1 MAMEENKTITANEQL
16 EKLMDM
22 ALVDGILTDKE
33 REVIMKKAQ
42 TLGIDADEAEM
53 ILEAKVYEL
62 NNKGTRNKAETKTQI
77 QNQNVFRVN
86 EIFSTNTVHFRE
98 YKKLVKEEYSIHKVM
113 GFRSNKI
120 HISDQEKNEFER
132 RKSEIITKKFEN
144 YLMSVD
150 FKDETEQMT
159 MLNFLFKLCS
169 KKDKIYEYTCP
180 IIIDNAEK
188 ILNPINPQNFSDIMS
203 TLDILWKLYP
213 GKSVLPK
220 RLDKNISSRIIK
232 LINNVF
238 PENESEVLEA
248 LDVLLK
254 FLPKV
259 AEEVDEIK
267 STAISKIKEV
277 IKEAKV
283 NFGDNECIL
292 EKIKTVT
299 DEFSNL
305 VELYKQA
312 AKSEKKYKR
321 ALKRYNFLKIFCT
334 VLYVILV
341 AAYIYGAYFIG
352 DWVWGDGSDAKVF
365 GQIIRILGIIM
376 AEAVYNL
383 TIIII
388 IYGIFML
395 FDEPFSIDSLMPKCP
410 EGKIIYAEKY
420 IPLFKL
426 EA

>member
-1 MAMEENKTITANEQL
+1 MYNEQL
-16 EKLMDM
+16 EQLIDA

-42 TLGIDADEAEM
+42 TLGIDADEAEV

-62 NNKGTRNKAETKTQI
+62 NNKDTRNKAETKTQI

-86 EIFSTNTVHFRE
+86 EIFSANIVHFLE
-98 YKKLVKEEYSIHKVM
+98 YKKLAEEEYSIHKVM

-120 HISDQEKNEFER
+120 NISDQEKNEFER
-132 RKSEIITKKFEN
+132 KKSKIIAKKFED

-169 KKDKIYEYTCP
+169 KKDKNYEYTCP

-188 ILNPINPQNFSDIMS
+188 ILNSINPQNFSDIMS
-203 TLDILWKLYP
+203 TLDVLWRLYP

-220 RLDKNISSRIIK
+220 RLDNNISSRIIK

-238 PENESEVLEA
+238 PKNESEVLDA
-248 LDVLLK
+248 LDVILK

-267 STAISKIKEV
+267 LIAISKIKEV

-283 NFGDNECIL
+283 NFGDNECVL

-312 AKSEKKYKR
+312 AKSEKKYER
-321 ALKRYNFLKIFCT
+321 ALKRYNFFKILCI
-334 VLYVILV
+334 VLYVILG
-341 AAYIYGAYFIG
+341 AAFIYGAYFIG
-352 DWVWGDGSDAKVF
+352 DWVWGDGSDAKLF
-365 GQIIRILGIIM
+365 GRIIRVLGIIV
-376 AEAVYNL
+376 AEHVYFYL
-383 TIIII
+383 ILLVLMFGGGRSIR
-388 IYGIFML
+388 
-395 FDEPFSIDSLMPKCP
+395 EFSLDSLMPKRP
-410 EGKIIYAEKY
+410 TEKIIYAEKY